1 MASTVLWEH
10 ASRYEPEAISASLA
24 RDFVARHLAEHR
36 LAYLVEDIEVVVSDL
51 VTNSI
56 RDAAVPVA
64 VSLEQMYFGVLLIVG
79 IASGAGSEA
88 APTGATETIEPETWD
103 GGLRLVEL
111 LSNEWGVDAG
121 GADVAAATWATFRI
135 EPMLMTAS
143 SGHR

>member
-1 MASTVLWEH
+1 M
-10 ASRYEPEAISASLA
+10 A

-36 LAYLVEDIEVVVSDL
+36 LTYLVDDIEVVVSDL

-56 RDAAVPVA
+56 RNAAVPVV

-79 IASGAGSEA
+79 IASGAPATSA
-88 APTGATETIEPETWD
+88 AETIEPETWA
-103 GGLRLVEL
+103 GGLRLIEL

-121 GADVAAATWATFRI
+121 GADVGAATWATFRI

>member
-10 ASRYEPEAISASLA
+10 ASRYEPEAISASMA

-36 LAYLVEDIEVVVSDL
+36 LAYLVDDIEVVVSDL

-56 RDAAVPVA
+56 RNAAVPVA

-79 IASGAGSEA
+79 IASGAPATCA
-88 APTGATETIEPETWD
+88 AETIEPETWA
-103 GGLRLVEL
+103 GGLRLIEL

>member
-1 MASTVLWEH
+1 MAATVLWEH
-10 ASRYEPEAISASLA
+10 ASRYEPEAISASMA
-24 RDFVARHLAEHR
+24 RHFVARHLAEHR
-36 LAYLVEDIEVVVSDL
+36 LAYLVEDVEVVVSDL

-56 RDAAVPVA
+56 RDAAAPVA

-79 IASGAGSEA
+79 VASEA
-88 APTGATETIEPETWD
+88 SANSATEPTGPETWA

-111 LSNEWGVDAG
+111 LSSEWGVDSG
-121 GADVAAATWATFRI
+121 GADVAPTTWATFRI

>member
-1 MASTVLWEH
+1 MATTVLWEH
-10 ASRYEPEAISASLA
+10 AARYEPEAISASLA

-36 LAYLVEDIEVVVSDL
+36 LAYLVDDIEVVVSDL
-51 VTNSI
+51 VTNSM
-56 RDAAVPVA
+56 REAAVPVA

-79 IASGAGSEA
+79 IASQ
-88 APTGATETIEPETWD
+88 APAKRATETIPETWD

-111 LSNEWGVDAG
+111 LSSAWGVDAG
-121 GADVAAATWATFRI
+121 GADVSPTTWATFRI

>member
-10 ASRYEPEAISASLA
+10 TSRYEPEAISASMA

-36 LAYLVEDIEVVVSDL
+36 LGYLVDDIAVVVSDL

-56 RDAAVPVA
+56 RDSAVPVA

-79 IASGAGSEA
+79 IASGGGSEA
-88 APTGATETIEPETWD
+88 APTAATEAVRSETWD

-121 GADVAAATWATFRI
+121 GAGVGAATWATFRT